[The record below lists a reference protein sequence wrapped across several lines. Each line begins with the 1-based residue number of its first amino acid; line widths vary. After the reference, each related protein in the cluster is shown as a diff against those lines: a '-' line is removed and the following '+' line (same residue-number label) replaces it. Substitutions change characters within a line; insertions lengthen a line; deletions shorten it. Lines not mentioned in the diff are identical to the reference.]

1 MGLDLDDYDFENP
14 IGFDGENELYYFD
27 DEYSNFGFFGRIG
40 AGLKSFVK
48 NPAKAM
54 KDLVKDTSRN
64 VKKVGKEIG
73 KGLHKGFQLF
83 NRFLNPLTIAGRTGA
98 LFVIARNYNRMAD
111 KLAPLFLADNDPLLK
126 KYKPDAIT
134 KIRGKKGDIE
144 QAWNNMGGAVK
155 GLREAVLEGRG
166 RKPSLFVKG
175 KQVNFDGSISEF
187 IYSYSFDGEDFNFYG
202 NLDYNS
208 YEGNNLDEEKYSNFI
223 EPATATMI
231 GAGMSL
237 VTAIIGIIAK
247 SGAPNQPYQEGTT
260 ESQVTGGETTL
271 PTAPLDPNQ
280 PIVSPDGKAV
290 IDATTGATYKSEE
303 LKTSPDGAKPE
314 TSLQTNPDGTPKTEE
329 KFLGM
334 PKKIGIGVTVGVG
347 VLALTGIIIAVARKK

>member
-27 DEYSNFGFFGRIG
+27 DEYSNFGFFGRI
-40 AGLKSFVK
+40 ASGLKSFVK
-48 NPAKAM
+48 NPARAM

-64 VKKVGKEIG
+64 VKKLGKEIG